1 MIDRS
6 QLGPPIDVRG
16 LFPRERK
23 ALLDLLGGLAAGDW
37 ELATVCPGWT
47 VKDVTAHVLHDDL
60 RRLASMRDG
69 HQGPRPEPGEPV
81 AAFLDRVNQEWVAA
95 TRCLSSRQLVDL
107 LTLSGG
113 QIAALWRA
121 LDPDAGGAA
130 VSWAGLEVA
139 PVWLDAA
146 RELSEYWTHQQQIR
160 EATGRPGLT
169 DRQLLAPVLDTFL
182 RALPYTLRDTGADP
196 GTQVQVTVSGDGQ
209 RPRPDAV
216 GGHQGGHRMGPAPR
230 RRRPSRG
237 HGRAGRR
244 HPLAALH
251 PQRRSRGRRRP
262 RAGPWGA
269 PTRRAGPA
277 DRLHRLLT
285 HAAYGWPAAA
295 RWSLTQVP
303 SRPR

>member
-16 LFPRERK
+16 LFPRERS
-23 ALLDLLGGLAAGDW
+23 ALLDLLGELAAGDW
-37 ELATVCPGWT
+37 ERATVCPGWT

-69 HQGPRPEPGEPV
+69 QQGPRPEPGEPV

-95 TRCLSSRQLVDL
+95 TRCLSSRQLVEL
-107 LTLSGG
+107 LTLNGG

-121 LDPDAGGAA
+121 LDPDTGGAA

-196 GTQVQVTVSGDGQ
+196 GTQVQVTVSG
-209 RPRPDAV
+209 
-216 GGHQGGHRMGPAPR
+216 PAPMRWVATREDTGWVLR
-230 RRRPSRG
+230 RG
-237 HGRAGRR
+237 DAGR
-244 HPLAALH
+244 PAATVELDGDTLW
-251 PQRRSRGRRRP
+251 RLC
-262 RAGPWGA
+262 
-269 PTRRAGPA
+269 TRNITPE
-277 DRLHRLLT
+277 D
-285 HAAYGWPAAA
+285 AAA
-295 RWSLTQVP
+295 RARVHGERRLAEQVLRIV
-303 SRPR
+303 SIVY